1 MTATPLRSGTA
12 KDARAANE
20 DRTVAGTAM
29 SDTSQQNGS
38 ALARIADALHPF
50 VSAGVVTLPRLIIGS
65 LILFGI
71 AINFANILG
80 RYLFLAPIVWAEEI
94 MIYSMVWMVFIGAVL
109 VSWDGHHLRMDFFS
123 IMLPSPFKE
132 IMNFA
137 GVVCFL
143 LVCIFV
149 LPQTYTVTE
158 LMYRL
163 DQRSVVAEIP
173 MVIPHFAILLGFIM
187 MFIVIV
193 WRFRRLVTGDLTSEV
208 EDLIAAT
215 EQQQEDAKR
224 RAESGG

>member
-1 MTATPLRSGTA
+1 
-12 KDARAANE
+12 
-20 DRTVAGTAM
+20 M
-29 SDTSQQNGS
+29 SDSSQENGS
-38 ALARIADALHPF
+38 ALERITDALHPF

-71 AINFANILG
+71 AVNFANVLG

-109 VSWDGHHLRMDFFS
+109 VSWDGHHLKMDFFS

-132 IMNFA
+132 IMNFT

-143 LVCIFV
+143 LVAIFV
-149 LPQTYTVTE
+149 LPQTFTVTE
-158 LMYRL
+158 LMFRL

-187 MFIVIV
+187 MFVVIV
-193 WRFRRLVTGDLTSEV
+193 WRFKRLIRGDLTSEV
-208 EDLIAAT
+208 EDLVAAT
-215 EQQQEDAKR
+215 EKQEDVPLNRGA
-224 RAESGG
+224 SG

>member
-1 MTATPLRSGTA
+1 
-12 KDARAANE
+12 
-20 DRTVAGTAM
+20 M
-29 SDTSQQNGS
+29 SDSSQENGS
-38 ALARIADALHPF
+38 ALGRVVDALHPF
-50 VSAGVVTLPRLIIGS
+50 VSFGVVSLPRFIIGS

-71 AINFANILG
+71 AINFANVLG

-109 VSWDGHHLRMDFFS
+109 VSWDGHHLKMDFFS

-132 IMNFA
+132 IMNFT
-137 GVVCFL
+137 GVLCFL
-143 LVCIFV
+143 VVAIFV
-149 LPQTYTVTE
+149 LPQTFTVTE
-158 LMYRL
+158 LMFRL

-193 WRFRRLVTGDLTSEV
+193 WRFRRLIRGDLTSEV

-215 EQQQEDAKR
+215 EQQQDVPLNRGA
-224 RAESGG
+224 SG

>member
-1 MTATPLRSGTA
+1 
-12 KDARAANE
+12 
-20 DRTVAGTAM
+20 M
-29 SDTSQQNGS
+29 SDSSQENGS
-38 ALARIADALHPF
+38 ALERITDAVHPF

-71 AINFANILG
+71 AVNFANVLG

-109 VSWDGHHLRMDFFS
+109 VSWDGHHLKMDFFS

-132 IMNFA
+132 IMNFT

-143 LVCIFV
+143 LVAIFV
-149 LPQTYTVTE
+149 LPQTFTVTE
-158 LMYRL
+158 LMFRL

-187 MFIVIV
+187 MFVVIV
-193 WRFRRLVTGDLTSEV
+193 WRFKRLIRGDLSSEV
-208 EDLIAAT
+208 EDLVAAT
-215 EQQQEDAKR
+215 EQQEDVPLNRGA
-224 RAESGG
+224 SG

>member
-1 MTATPLRSGTA
+1 
-12 KDARAANE
+12 
-20 DRTVAGTAM
+20 M
-29 SDTSQQNGS
+29 SDSSQDNGS
-38 ALARIADALHPF
+38 ALRRAVDALQPYFLAADPF

-71 AINFANILG
+71 AINFANVLG

-94 MIYSMVWMVFIGAVL
+94 MIYSMVWMVFVGAVL
-109 VSWDGHHLRMDFFS
+109 VSWDGHHLKMDFFS
-123 IMLPSPFKE
+123 IMMPSPFKE
-132 IMNFA
+132 IMNFS
-137 GVVCFL
+137 GVLCFL

-149 LPQTYTVTE
+149 LPQTFTVTE
-158 LMYRL
+158 LMFRL

-187 MFIVIV
+187 MFVVIV

-215 EQQQEDAKR
+215 EQQQDVPLNRGA
-224 RAESGG
+224 SG

>member
-1 MTATPLRSGTA
+1 
-12 KDARAANE
+12 
-20 DRTVAGTAM
+20 M
-29 SDTSQQNGS
+29 SDSSQENGS
-38 ALARIADALHPF
+38 ALERIADAVHPF

-71 AINFANILG
+71 AVNFANVLG

-109 VSWDGHHLRMDFFS
+109 VSWDGHHLKMDFFS

-132 IMNFA
+132 IMNFT

-143 LVCIFV
+143 LVAIFV
-149 LPQTYTVTE
+149 LPQTFTVTE
-158 LMYRL
+158 LMFRL

-187 MFIVIV
+187 MFVVIV
-193 WRFRRLVTGDLTSEV
+193 WRFKRLIRGDLSSEV

-215 EQQQEDAKR
+215 EQQQDVPLDRGA
-224 RAESGG
+224 SG

>member
-1 MTATPLRSGTA
+1 
-12 KDARAANE
+12 
-20 DRTVAGTAM
+20 M
-29 SDTSQQNGS
+29 SDSSQQNGS
-38 ALARIADALHPF
+38 ALERIADAVHPF

-71 AINFANILG
+71 AVNFANVLG

-123 IMLPSPFKE
+123 IMMPSPFKE
-132 IMNFA
+132 IMNFT

-143 LVCIFV
+143 LVAIFV
-149 LPQTYTVTE
+149 LPQTFTVTE
-158 LMYRL
+158 LMFRL

-187 MFIVIV
+187 MFVVIV
-193 WRFRRLVTGDLTSEV
+193 WRFKRLIRGDLTSEV
-208 EDLIAAT
+208 EDLVAAT
-215 EQQQEDAKR
+215 EQQQDVSLNRGA
-224 RAESGG
+224 SG

>member
-1 MTATPLRSGTA
+1 
-12 KDARAANE
+12 
-20 DRTVAGTAM
+20 M
-29 SDTSQQNGS
+29 SDSSQENGS
-38 ALARIADALHPF
+38 ALERITNALHPF

-71 AINFANILG
+71 AVNFANVLG

-109 VSWDGHHLRMDFFS
+109 VSWDGHHLKMDFFS

-132 IMNFA
+132 IMNFT

-143 LVCIFV
+143 LVAIFV
-149 LPQTYTVTE
+149 LPQTFTVTE
-158 LMYRL
+158 LMFRL

-187 MFIVIV
+187 MFVVIV
-193 WRFRRLVTGDLTSEV
+193 WRFKRLIRGDLTSEV
-208 EDLIAAT
+208 EDLVAAT
-215 EQQQEDAKR
+215 EQQEDVPLNRGA
-224 RAESGG
+224 SG

>member
-1 MTATPLRSGTA
+1 
-12 KDARAANE
+12 
-20 DRTVAGTAM
+20 M
-29 SDTSQQNGS
+29 SDSSQENGS
-38 ALARIADALHPF
+38 AYGRVVDALHPF
-50 VSAGVVTLPRLIIGS
+50 VSAGVVSLPRLIIGS

-71 AINFANILG
+71 AVNFANVLG

-109 VSWDGHHLRMDFFS
+109 VSWDGHHLKMDFFS

-132 IMNFA
+132 IMNFT

-143 LVCIFV
+143 LVAIFV
-149 LPQTYTVTE
+149 LPQTFTVTE
-158 LMYRL
+158 LMFRL

-193 WRFRRLVTGDLTSEV
+193 WRFRRLIRGDLTSEV

-215 EQQQEDAKR
+215 EQQQDVPLNRGA
-224 RAESGG
+224 SG

>member
-1 MTATPLRSGTA
+1 MNDS
-12 KDARAANE
+12 
-20 DRTVAGTAM
+20 
-29 SDTSQQNGS
+29 SQENGS
-38 ALARIADALHPF
+38 ALERITDAVHPF

-71 AINFANILG
+71 AVNFGNVLG

-109 VSWDGHHLRMDFFS
+109 VSWDGHHLKMDFFS
-123 IMLPSPFKE
+123 IMMPSPFKE
-132 IMNFA
+132 IMNFT
-137 GVVCFL
+137 GVACFL

-149 LPQTYTVTE
+149 LPQTFTVTE

-187 MFIVIV
+187 MFVVIV
-193 WRFRRLVTGDLTSEV
+193 WRFRRLIKGDLASEV
-208 EDLIAAT
+208 EELVAAT
-215 EQQQEDAKR
+215 EQQQDIPLNRGA
-224 RAESGG
+224 SG

>member
-1 MTATPLRSGTA
+1 
-12 KDARAANE
+12 
-20 DRTVAGTAM
+20 M
-29 SDTSQQNGS
+29 SDSSQENGS
-38 ALARIADALHPF
+38 ALERITDALHPF

-71 AINFANILG
+71 AVNFANVLG

-109 VSWDGHHLRMDFFS
+109 VSWDGHHLKMDFFS

-132 IMNFA
+132 IMNFT

-143 LVCIFV
+143 LVAIFV
-149 LPQTYTVTE
+149 LPQTFTVTE
-158 LMYRL
+158 LMFRL

-187 MFIVIV
+187 MFVVIV
-193 WRFRRLVTGDLTSEV
+193 WRFKRLIRGDLTSEV
-208 EDLIAAT
+208 EDLVAAT
-215 EQQQEDAKR
+215 EQQEDVPLNRGA
-224 RAESGG
+224 SG

>member
-1 MTATPLRSGTA
+1 
-12 KDARAANE
+12 
-20 DRTVAGTAM
+20 M
-29 SDTSQQNGS
+29 SDSSQENGS
-38 ALARIADALHPF
+38 AYGRVVDALHPF
-50 VSAGVVTLPRLIIGS
+50 VSAGVVSLPRLIIGS

-71 AINFANILG
+71 AINFANVLG

-109 VSWDGHHLRMDFFS
+109 VSWDGHHLKMDFFS

-132 IMNFA
+132 IMNFT

-143 LVCIFV
+143 LVAIFV
-149 LPQTYTVTE
+149 LPQTFTVTE
-158 LMYRL
+158 LMFRL

-193 WRFRRLVTGDLTSEV
+193 WRFRRLIRGDLTSEV

-215 EQQQEDAKR
+215 EQQQDVPLNRGA
-224 RAESGG
+224 SG

>member
-1 MTATPLRSGTA
+1 
-12 KDARAANE
+12 
-20 DRTVAGTAM
+20 M
-29 SDTSQQNGS
+29 SDSSQQNGA

-50 VSAGVVTLPRLIIGS
+50 VSAGVVSLPRLIIGS

-132 IMNFA
+132 IMNFS

-149 LPQTYTVTE
+149 LPQTFTVTE

-187 MFIVIV
+187 MFVVIV
-193 WRFRRLVTGDLTSEV
+193 WRFRRLVTGDLTTEV
-208 EDLIAAT
+208 EDLVAAT
-215 EQQQEDAKR
+215 EQQQDVSLNRGA
-224 RAESGG
+224 SG